1 MMLETYDIAIIGG
14 GINGIATG
22 IALLESK
29 ANIKVIILEKEPEIG
44 LHASG
49 RNSGV
54 LHSGFYYSP
63 KSLRAIFCKQGNVEL
78 TNFCKDSN
86 IPILNTGKVVVTRNE
101 SELNDLTRLAERGQE
116 NNIDIE
122 LMPDTELKKI
132 EPLAKTVRSFI
143 YSRTTSVSDPK
154 LVIEKLLDKYLY
166 LGGKILYSQ
175 KVRLKFNHAEVIIGP
190 EMKIKAKFIVNTA
203 GVHSQKISQQIGI
216 GNEYGFIPFLGKYL
230 IAPNK
235 LGLNSLVY
243 PVPNPDRPFLG
254 VHLTKTTNN
263 KIKIGP
269 TAIPVLGK
277 EQYTISSALGSTEI
291 LETLKSAWRFIRNN
305 PREVSKFLAH
315 EWSTLNSKKLV
326 KEASYLVPDVSI
338 INNWEKGNAGIRA
351 QLVDLKTGVLVEDFS
366 IKEFQNSLHLLNGIS
381 PGWTCALPFGR
392 YLADHFI
399 LPKL

>member
-1 MMLETYDIAIIGG
+1 MGESYDVAIIGG

-29 ANIKVIILEKEPEIG
+29 RNIKVIILEKEDGIG

-63 KSLRAIFCKQGNVEL
+63 KSLRAIFCKQGNAEL
-78 TNFCKDSN
+78 TNFCKISN
-86 IPILNTGKVVVTRNE
+86 IPILNTGKVVVTRHENE
-101 SELNDLTRLAERGQE
+101 LKELTRLADRGQE
-116 NNIDIE
+116 NNINIE
-122 LMPDTELKKI
+122 LLSDTELKRI
-132 EPLAKTVRSFI
+132 EPLARTVRSFI
-143 YSRTTSVSDPK
+143 YSPTTSVSDPK
-154 LVIEKLLDKYLY
+154 LVIEKLLEKYIS
-166 LGGKILYSQ
+166 LGGKIKYSQ
-175 KVRLKFNHAEVIIGP
+175 TVQLKFHNEEIIIDP
-190 EMKIKAKFIVNTA
+190 KIKIEAKFIVNNSGA
-203 GVHSQKISQQIGI
+203 HSQKIAQQIGI
-216 GNEYGFIPFLGKYL
+216 GHEYGFIPFLGQYV
-230 IAPNK
+230 IAPNN
-235 LGLNSLVY
+235 LGLRSLVY

-254 VHLTKTTNN
+254 VHLTKTVNN
-263 KIKIGP
+263 EIKIGP

-277 EQYTISSALGSTEI
+277 EQYTISSKLESSEI
-291 LETLKSAWRFIRNN
+291 GETLKTMWQFIRKN

-338 INNWEKGNAGIRA
+338 IKNWGKGNAGIRA
-351 QLVDLKTGVLVEDFS
+351 QLVNLKTGELVEDFS

-392 YLADHFI
+392 YLAEKFI
-399 LPKL
+399 IPKL